1 MAFTP
6 RLAPHFMRL
15 LIVAVIGLMGVSGA
29 AHAQDYG
36 QSGQPAADQQDAE
49 QQDAE
54 QQGDQYRC
62 DDSRTRCAYYRCD
75 PSGRSCERSSDWQVR
90 DYNRGVDGDA
100 PREDGRAD
108 ADRNVNDA
116 QRYGAY
122 GNGSDNDRSGSDQSD
137 HYARNEQDQSG
148 QDQAGPPPPNAARRE
163 DGAEYRCTDDGQRCA
178 YYRCDSDGEN
188 CHRISGWSSRA
199 DSNRRPDY
207 NGW

>member
-6 RLAPHFMRL
+6 RLAPHFTRL
-15 LIVAVIGLMGVSGA
+15 LFVAVIGVTGGLMGVAGP

-36 QSGQPAADQQDAE
+36 RSDQQAADQQDAE
-49 QQDAE
+49 QQV
-54 QQGDQYRC
+54 GDQYRC

-75 PSGRSCERSSDWQVR
+75 PSGRGCERSSDWQLR

-100 PREDGRAD
+100 PREDERAD
-108 ADRNVNDA
+108 ADRNDNDA

-122 GNGSDNDRSGSDQSD
+122 GNGSDSDRGGSDQGD
-137 HYARNEQDQSG
+137 DYARNG
-148 QDQAGPPPPNAARRE
+148 QDQGAPPPPTTARRG

-178 YYRCDSDGEN
+178 YYRCDPDGEN